1 MPQAGDFSMRM
12 LRKRLVELRMAAAM
26 IALAAATCRVDA
38 AVLYDENFAGP
49 AATVLNGQIPDTDQN
64 GGFNQWRAHT
74 GFLADGSM
82 TAPAGGSGAWLAF
95 VPTPGFTYT
104 LSASFIGVTGNTN
117 WMGIGFA
124 ESVPANPQATGN
136 DVRFISGATVGKAWM
151 LFRGQSTSTTTKNQ
165 SLRGDANSGTFAANA
180 VDWLGPEIYA
190 GDIDMRIVLD
200 TTGGVGNYNAT
211 FFAKRPTDGV
221 YTQVSASNLPLAA
234 TDIGSVG
241 FAASGAANLID
252 STITNFTLE
261 TTGPIIQ
268 PGDVDG
274 NGSAGPEDFFI
285 IRDNLFD
292 AVTGRSM
299 GDLNSD
305 NFVDFTDF
313 RLWKNAAPPAV
324 SAGLTIPEPA
334 ALCLAGMAI
343 AGAASLRSG
352 RRASTR
358 RRHS

>member
-1 MPQAGDFSMRM
+1 MKK
-12 LRKRLVELRMAAAM
+12 LRTYQVGLQL
-26 IALAAATCRVDA
+26 LAIIGGLSTATLRVDA

-49 AATVLNGQIPDTDQN
+49 AASVLNGQIPDVDQN

-82 TAPAGGSGAWLAF
+82 TPPAGGSGGWLAF

-104 LSASFIGVTGNTN
+104 LSASFVGVVGNTN

-151 LFRGQSTSTTTKNQ
+151 LFRGQSTSATTKNQ
-165 SLRGDANSGTFAANA
+165 SLRGDANSGTLAANA

-190 GDIDMRIVLD
+190 GDIDMQIVLD

-211 FFAKRPTDGV
+211 FFAKRPTDGS

-234 TDIGSVG
+234 TDIGAVG

-261 TTGPIIQ
+261 TTGPIVV

-274 NGSAGPEDFFI
+274 DGSPDADDFFI

-292 AVTGRSM
+292 AVTSRSM

-305 NFVDFTDF
+305 NLVDFTDF
-313 RLWKNAAPPAV
+313 RLWKNAAPPSV
-324 SAGLTIPEPA
+324 SAGLVIPEPA
-334 ALCLAGMAI
+334 AIGLLLAGMA
-343 AGAASLRSG
+343 GVF
-352 RRASTR
+352 TR
-358 RRHS
+358 RRRRVTVLQQAT